1 MRVNMKAA
9 RITMGKSVKQ
19 VAKHLGVCENTV
31 MNWER
36 GHSEPT
42 AAQFEDLLE
51 FLGLGWEHVEPPRR
65 VARK

>member
-9 RITMGKSVKQ
+9 RITMNKSIGQ
-19 VAKHLGVCENTV
+19 VAKELGVCSNTV

-42 AAQFEDLLE
+42 AAQFEDFLNY
-51 FLGLGWEHVEPPRR
+51 LGLTWEHVEPPRR